1 MIQLYHQ
8 IILYV
13 LEKNLLEWIDNKII
27 KIYGQSKEE
36 KLQYDINR
44 ETAKISAFSSGNISK
59 HEYLLG
65 EKLLP
70 SNQKQLI
77 EQVKFSYSPL
87 WKTNKNNGSLRKQ
100 TGWCFKMFRIS
111 EEQLL

>member
-1 MIQLYHQ
+1 M
-8 IILYV
+8 
-13 LEKNLLEWIDNKII
+13 

-36 KLQYDINR
+36 KLQYDINS

-87 WKTNKNNGSLRKQ
+87 
-100 TGWCFKMFRIS
+100 
-111 EEQLL
+111 